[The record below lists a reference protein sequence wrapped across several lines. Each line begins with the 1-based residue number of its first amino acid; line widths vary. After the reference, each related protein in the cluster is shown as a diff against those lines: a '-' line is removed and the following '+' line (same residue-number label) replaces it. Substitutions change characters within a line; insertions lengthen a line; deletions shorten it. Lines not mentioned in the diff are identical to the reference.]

1 MVEKLRLFFNNKD
14 LAYLFFLLILI
25 LLATFAEL
33 IGIASIPIFLG
44 LVINPQKMMDYLPE
58 DFKNFINFSNF
69 EENIVF
75 NFSVLLIIIFALKN
89 LYLFIVSFL
98 QAKFFR
104 DLRVKNTDRLLNY
117 FFSKMIHLSY

>member
-1 MVEKLRLFFNNKD
+1 
-14 LAYLFFLLILI
+14 
-25 LLATFAEL
+25 
-33 IGIASIPIFLG
+33 
-44 LVINPQKMMDYLPE
+44 MMEYLPE

-104 DLRVKNTDRLLNY
+104 DLR
-117 FFSKMIHLSY
+117 

>member
-75 NFSVLLIIIFALKN
+75 NFSVILIIIFALKK
-89 LYLFIVSFL
+89 FIPF
-98 QAKFFR
+98 
-104 DLRVKNTDRLLNY
+104 Y
-117 FFSKMIHLSY
+117 C